1 MWAMS
6 LRELRQKRG
15 YTQRQ
20 LADKIDGVGYGRIAD
35 YENGRRPIE
44 GMSLGVALKICDALK
59 VSNPRKLLEAER
71 PKENTSES

>member
-1 MWAMS
+1 MS

-44 GMSLGVALKICDALK
+44 GMSLGVALKICDALR
-59 VSNPRKLLEAER
+59 VSNPRKLLELISQ
-71 PKENTSES
+71 KKTLTISC

>member
-1 MWAMS
+1 MS

-44 GMSLGVALKICDALK
+44 GMSLGVALKNLRRA
-59 VSNPRKLLEAER
+59 
-71 PKENTSES
+71 

>member
-1 MWAMS
+1 MS

-20 LADKIDGVGYGRIAD
+20 LADKIDGVSYGRIAD
-35 YENGRRPIE
+35 YENGRRPIK
-44 GMSLGVALKICDALK
+44 GMSLDVALKICDALR
-59 VSNPRKLLEAER
+59 VSNPRKLLEADK

>member
-1 MWAMS
+1 MS

-20 LADKIDGVGYGRIAD
+20 LADKIDGVGYGCIAD

>member
-1 MWAMS
+1 MS

-15 YTQRQ
+15 LTQRQ
-20 LADKIDGVGYGRIAD
+20 LADKIDGVSHGRIDD
-35 YENGRRPIE
+35 YEAGRRPIE
-44 GMSLGVALKICDALK
+44 GMSLGVALKLCDALK